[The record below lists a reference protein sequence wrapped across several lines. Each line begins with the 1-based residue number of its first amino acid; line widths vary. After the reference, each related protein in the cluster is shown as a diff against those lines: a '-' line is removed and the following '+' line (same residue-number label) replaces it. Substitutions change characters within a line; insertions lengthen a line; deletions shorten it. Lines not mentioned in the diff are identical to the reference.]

1 MSAFISCPTNTSCN
15 AECFRGFILPT
26 GKTNNSFSRQKVVW
40 TPVLSACKG
49 KLFYL
54 KNTKNQTLFVHAFEM
69 RYDIPNDK
77 CISCLELKI
86 QNH

>member
-26 GKTNNSFSRQKVVW
+26 GKTNESFSRRKGVW
-40 TPVLSACKG
+40 TTVLSACKG

-77 CISCLELKI
+77 CISCLELKT